1 MFIAGCVCENCGKLL
16 TTKFTTMGK
25 LITFARDSGW
35 SVSNHRQGPDGKR
48 MYTYCDDCRRPGIG
62 RSLGR
67 KK

>member
-16 TTKFTTMGK
+16 KTKFTTMGK

-35 SVSNHRQGPDGKR
+35 SVSNHRQ
-48 MYTYCDDCRRPGIG
+48 PGIG
-62 RSLGR
+62 RPLAR

>member
-1 MFIAGCVCENCGKLL
+1 
-16 TTKFTTMGK
+16 MGK

-48 MYTYCDDCRRPGIG
+48 MYYTYCNDCRRPGIG
-62 RSLGR
+62 RPLAR

>member
-1 MFIAGCVCENCGKLL
+1 
-16 TTKFTTMGK
+16 MGK

-48 MYTYCDDCRRPGIG
+48 MYTYCDDCRQPGIG
-62 RSLGR
+62 RPLGR